1 MMRKPSLAV
10 RLSATLG
17 ITGVLIAPSMDV
29 GAAGVGFVE
38 RSAAAERGGASA
50 EMPASGARFESGTR
64 RQGDRRTQGRQA
76 PRARRGAEIYT
87 VPTVLSG
94 NRVLLGGTV
103 EAYRD
108 AKLSAQ
114 IPGKVVYVAGHEG
127 DRFQKGEV
135 VVAID
140 DAQLLAKRRQ
150 AVAQLRNAQTAL
162 RNARVQYGREFYAP
176 QSESPSQTPGMG
188 MPKLW
193 DQMFTRPF
201 GDMMGYGNQDMER
214 SANLYKAGSGVGQA
228 RTQVEKARSAIEE
241 IDAKLRD
248 TRSHAPFDGVIT
260 SKQAEEGDTVQPGQ
274 PLVKFADTE
283 YLRLKVDVPVHLASG
298 LETGMHLPVRIDVG
312 DQRVQG
318 RVDQIFPI
326 ADGRSHTVTVK
337 IDLPKETPG
346 GPGMYAEVLVPDP
359 NAPTES
365 LPVIPHSAIV
375 WRGSLP
381 GVYVVG
387 DDGKAELQLV
397 RLGEATGSGNMTV
410 LSGLQQGQRVLASPP
425 PGISSGWQV
434 YGNGPG
440 GAGGESSGR

>member
-1 MMRKPSLAV
+1 MRKPSLSV
-10 RLSATLG
+10 RLIAALG
-17 ITGVLIAPSMDV
+17 VTGVLLAPSADV
-29 GAAGVGFVE
+29 AAAGVGFVE
-38 RSAAAERGGASA
+38 RAAAADRGAAGA
-50 EMPASGARFESGTR
+50 EMPATGARFEGGVRGQGNR
-64 RQGDRRTQGRQA
+64 RARGRQA
-76 PRARRGAEIYT
+76 PRARRGAGIYT

-103 EAYRD
+103 EAYKD
-108 AKLSAQ
+108 AKLNAQ
-114 IPGKVVYVAGHEG
+114 IPGKVVYVAGDEG
-127 DRFQKGEV
+127 DRFQEGDV

-150 AVAQLRNAQTAL
+150 ATAQLRNAQTAL

-228 RTQVEKARSAIEE
+228 RAQVAKARSAIQE
-241 IDAKLRD
+241 IDAKLSD
-248 TRSHAPFDGVIT
+248 TRAYAPFDGVIAG
-260 SKQAEEGDTVQPGQ
+260 QNVEVGDTVQPGM
-274 PLVKFADTE
+274 PLVQFADTE

-326 ADGRSHTVTVK
+326 ADARSHTVTVK
-337 IDLPKETPG
+337 IDLPKDTPG

-359 NAPTES
+359 NAPKER
-365 LPVIPHSAIV
+365 LPVVPHSAIV

-381 GVYVVG
+381 SVYLVG

-397 RLGEATGSGNMTV
+397 RLGESTGNGNMTV
-410 LSGLQQGQRVLASPP
+410 LSGLRQGQRVLASPP

-434 YGNGPG
+434 YGNGGGNGSG
-440 GAGGESSGR
+440 GASPGR